1 MRDKIAYFAFLKLRP
16 ASESEAMA
24 RHCFTPFPPT
34 NSIRARNFA
43 ERCTNVKLSACG
55 IPLSLELW
63 EMIHS
68 FDCDLAITNV
78 EHFEPREEVIH
89 WILVS
94 ACSIEPETFSGC
106 CSRVYS
112 SASSSFCRTPSA
124 FEALCCQVLVATC
137 RRGHYFFLCKLW
149 VPFRLQGAREGSSTC
164 AAEREGA

>member
-43 ERCTNVKLSACG
+43 ERCTDVKLSTCG

-68 FDCDLAITNV
+68 FYCDLAITNV

-112 SASSSFCRTPSA
+112 SASSSFLPNSLCVRSSVLPSTSRNMSPGPLLL
-124 FEALCCQVLVATC
+124 FV
-137 RRGHYFFLCKLW
+137 
-149 VPFRLQGAREGSSTC
+149 
-164 AAEREGA
+164 